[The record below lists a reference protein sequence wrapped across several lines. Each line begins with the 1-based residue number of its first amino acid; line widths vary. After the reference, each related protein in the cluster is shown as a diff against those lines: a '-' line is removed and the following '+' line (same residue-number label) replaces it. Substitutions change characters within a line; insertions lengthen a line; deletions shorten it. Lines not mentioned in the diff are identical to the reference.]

1 MVASLPSRWIFKYS
15 SSMSV
20 NLLMI
25 LPPLK
30 RTSSLSF
37 QVWEN
42 GCYHPHQHAA
52 HEERGSRVHICHLLA
67 CHKWAPLTLTL
78 ITSYSKLVSRIP
90 SIFST
95 EGFHHRSLSAR
106 MEDDRNT

>member
-37 QVWEN
+37 KVWEN

-52 HEERGSRVHICHLLA
+52 HEERGSRGHICDILA
-67 CHKWAPLTLTL
+67 CNKCALSTLSL
-78 ITSYSKLVSRIP
+78 ITSYGKLASRVR
-90 SIFST
+90 SGFFAG
-95 EGFHHRSLSAR
+95 EGHRHA
-106 MEDDRNT
+106 

>member
-1 MVASLPSRWIFKYS
+1 FLLMIDSLPSRCIFKYS

-52 HEERGSRVHICHLLA
+52 HEERGSRGHICDILA
-67 CHKWAPLTLTL
+67 SHKCAPSTLSL
-78 ITSYSKLVSRIP
+78 ITSYRKLVSRVR
-90 SIFST
+90 SSFST
-95 EGFHHRSLSAR
+95 GECHRRA
-106 MEDDRNT
+106 